1 MSKINELTILKES
14 KEYKEI
20 LEKNK
25 NKQEALEVEIMQS
38 FPNVD
43 NTQCVSIHDMN
54 YQKMEFLITMLEE
67 LQKLDYK

>member
-38 FPNVD
+38 FQNVD

-67 LQKLDYK
+67 L